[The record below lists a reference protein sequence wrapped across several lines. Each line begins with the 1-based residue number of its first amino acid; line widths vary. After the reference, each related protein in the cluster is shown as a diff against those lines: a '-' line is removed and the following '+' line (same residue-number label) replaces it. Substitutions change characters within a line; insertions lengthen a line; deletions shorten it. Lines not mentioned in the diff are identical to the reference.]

1 MSDPIFG
8 LKFQTVD
15 EEVRPVL
22 GADLSVIG
30 IIGPAPG
37 RSKALYPHLN
47 APYLINSKDS
57 GKISALGP
65 RGPGNYIRDA
75 LDGINDQ
82 LSAGDNAA
90 TCVVVFSDSFFA
102 TTDPAVRIQRIIR
115 GITGDSTLGTGMWA
129 FTKAPH
135 QLGVTPR
142 LLLAPGFTQQMA
154 NQIYRITLTH
164 AGRGYDPENPPHVT
178 FAGGGTSP
186 EIQQAAGYAV
196 VDDGSLTGP
205 GRITKIVLTKPGLW
219 YTTPPTVTIAAPPGG
234 VDAGPPPRIQAVAT
248 ATLIARANPVVAELP
263 AVLEQLMGHA
273 FVESAGTSERLDKRW
288 RSQINSKRLI
298 PLSGGIMVT
307 DPISGAPI
315 PMPLAPRATGA
326 LIRRDYETGAPFHS
340 AANQPLGGVIGVVR
354 PMKFSITDGDNESQ
368 RLLAANIGIIAR
380 GEVGNDTSIA
390 SGGYILI
397 ATDNAG
403 DDELWRF
410 YNVTRGR
417 DYIHISLLK
426 ALRYFLG
433 RYNITGQAV
442 QAIINTMQFFLRDL
456 QADQHILGYNV
467 NFQGELNSPEE
478 IRQGHLTISFAAEEP
493 PVLRKIT
500 TMSARY
506 RPAIDA
512 MVADLA
518 KQFNA
523 AA

>member
-1 MSDPIFG
+1 
-8 LKFQTVD
+8 
-15 EEVRPVL
+15 
-22 GADLSVIG
+22 
-30 IIGPAPG
+30 
-37 RSKALYPHLN
+37 
-47 APYLINSKDS
+47 
-57 GKISALGP
+57 
-65 RGPGNYIRDA
+65 
-75 LDGINDQ
+75 
-82 LSAGDNAA
+82 
-90 TCVVVFSDSFFA
+90 
-102 TTDPAVRIQRIIR
+102 
-115 GITGDSTLGTGMWA
+115 
-129 FTKAPH
+129 
-135 QLGVTPR
+135 
-142 LLLAPGFTQQMA
+142 
-154 NQIYRITLTH
+154 
-164 AGRGYDPENPPHVT
+164 
-178 FAGGGTSP
+178 
-186 EIQQAAGYAV
+186 
-196 VDDGSLTGP
+196 
-205 GRITKIVLTKPGLW
+205 
-219 YTTPPTVTIAAPPGG
+219 
-234 VDAGPPPRIQAVAT
+234 
-248 ATLIARANPVVAELP
+248 
-263 AVLEQLMGHA
+263 
-273 FVESAGTSERLDKRW
+273 
-288 RSQINSKRLI
+288 
-298 PLSGGIMVT
+298 MVT